1 MLDQKLMHSI
11 LKIAEEMIS
20 AGAEVYRIEES
31 LKYMCSAYGAVRT
44 DAFVTTSYMTLDIER
59 EDGVSLTASRRFETC
74 SFDVERIARLNDLVR
89 YITKVKPS
97 AEEIDERLKTALIHK
112 QYTIW
117 QRILFSVIVASS
129 FTVFFGCRDIV
140 EILASSVIGFITAIL
155 SCIADRIKLNGM
167 MTRFVCSAA
176 FSAMAFLSVKL
187 GLAPNPDYIIIG
199 NIMTLIPGC
208 GITNAL
214 RDLFTGDTFTGILR
228 TIEAV
233 LYAGAMALG
242 YIAMAYLFGGAI

>member
-11 LKIAEEMIS
+11 IEIAEQMIS

-31 LKYMCSAYGAVRT
+31 LKYMCTAYGAVRT
-44 DAFVTTSYMTLDIER
+44 DAFVTTSNMTLDIER
-59 EDGVSLTASRRFETC
+59 EDGVSISASRRFESG

-89 YITKVKPS
+89 YITKTKPS
-97 AEEIDERLKTALIHK
+97 AEEIDERLKEALLHK
-112 QYTIW
+112 QYTLW
-117 QRILFSVIVASS
+117 QKVLSSVVVAAS

-140 EILASSVIGFITAIL
+140 EILTSSVIGCIVALL
-155 SCIADRIKLNGM
+155 SYGAEKVKLNGM
-167 MTRFVCSAA
+167 MTRFVCSAV

-187 GLAPNPDYIIIG
+187 GLAPTPDYIIIG